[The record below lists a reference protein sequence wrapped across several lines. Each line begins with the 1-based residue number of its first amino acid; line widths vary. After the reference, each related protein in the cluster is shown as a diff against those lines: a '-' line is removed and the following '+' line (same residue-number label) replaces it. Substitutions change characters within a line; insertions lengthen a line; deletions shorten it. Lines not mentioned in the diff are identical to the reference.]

1 MSLKST
7 EGKSSLPSKQKG
19 EQSKPR
25 SQAQRPKAESP
36 NSQST
41 QRAKGRGC
49 AVEKTSSMFDG
60 ATLRELEVLV
70 RQWAMDRGIYEHSTS
85 LAQFMKMISETG
97 ELADAL
103 MRAGRTDNRGSVTFS
118 PQRDAVTDAIGD
130 ILVCLINVA
139 YLEGLSLQHCLQFA
153 WEQIRER
160 KGKMLP
166 SGVFQ
171 KEGQ

>member
-1 MSLKST
+1 
-7 EGKSSLPSKQKG
+7 
-19 EQSKPR
+19 
-25 SQAQRPKAESP
+25 
-36 NSQST
+36 
-41 QRAKGRGC
+41 
-49 AVEKTSSMFDG
+49 
-60 ATLRELEVLV
+60 
-70 RQWAMDRGIYEHSTS
+70 
-85 LAQFMKMISETG
+85 MKMISETG